1 MKPGGLRIGT
11 PAMTSRGFTEADF
24 ERTAILL
31 DRGVKI
37 AKKVDEKTSGKKL
50 KNFLNTLGDGEDIPE
65 LVELRSEV
73 KDFAS
78 RFDLPWTQT

>member
-1 MKPGGLRIGT
+1 
-11 PAMTSRGFTEADF
+11 MTSRGFTEADF